1 MSRCARIANIRNTFG
16 FKSESRMSKSETNSA
31 DIPILQRKVRTADER
46 GCPGARAYWLTPSS
60 GVDDTNCDR
69 SALIRVYPCLSAFIR
84 GSHFV
89 TIVQLCPVLLTP
101 SKSHVVPTE
110 LLVLIS
116 VPFWFGLLP
125 WDKELL
131 DFEFVA
137 DFELRTSVYCP
148 PLCQT

>member
-1 MSRCARIANIRNTFG
+1 MN
-16 FKSESRMSKSETNSA
+16 A
-31 DIPILQRKVRTADER
+31 DVLVRERTGQRHPAELTTPIVTGQH
-46 GCPGARAYWLTPSS
+46 
-60 GVDDTNCDR
+60 
-69 SALIRVYPCLSAFIR
+69 LSVFIR

-116 VPFWFGLLP
+116 VPFWFGLLQ